1 MKRSRILIRVGLVF
15 LIIVTVVLAVRAVFN
30 YTEGR
35 KLTRTLAEF
44 KEKGIPISAKD
55 LASPC
60 SDEENAARLWKA
72 ADNLLLA
79 DKEEK
84 DLLSRALLDVV
95 AANPMDP
102 ANRAALTG
110 LVAKNERALQL
121 LYEMA
126 GKPCFLFRDP
136 GAQLPETTI
145 PSMVKMILAARLLG
159 FDALLRA
166 EDGDVESAIDKIR
179 SGLEF
184 GSKVAQDRTLI
195 SHLVAVADTR
205 LLANFL
211 AAICREKRIEDDSLL
226 QLIAGLNPG
235 PWRERLAYSISGERV
250 LGLERGSD
258 LIKSSPR
265 VMIDEKRSDRLLYWL
280 LRPII
285 KSEIRWRL
293 MEYARWEQIAGKS
306 YFQQRELLK
315 TDFAALENVPWH
327 FKLTGFWEGGLRGT
341 IFLKN
346 AMLEAT
352 FLVSRTGLACKL
364 YKNRTGA
371 YPENLE
377 ALVPGALSEV
387 PIDPFTGKPLVYRRE
402 GEGFIV
408 YSLGSN
414 EKDDG
419 GRSTWAITQMVME
432 KDDDWTWK
440 ETR

>member
-1 MKRSRILIRVGLVF
+1 MRPLKILIRIGLVV
-15 LIIVTVVLAVRAVFN
+15 LIIVTVVLAVRAVLN

-44 KEKGIPISAKD
+44 KAKGIPISATD

-60 SDEENAARLWKA
+60 PGEENAARLWKA
-72 ADNLLLA
+72 ADDLLLA

-84 DLLSRALLDVV
+84 ELLGRALLDVV
-95 AANPMDP
+95 AAKPMDP
-102 ANRAALTG
+102 KDRTALTG

-121 LYEMA
+121 LYDMA
-126 GKPCFLFRDP
+126 GKPCFLSRDP
-136 GAQLPETTI
+136 GTRLTETTI

-184 GSKVAQDRTLI
+184 GSKVAREGTLI
-195 SHLVAVADTR
+195 THLVAVADTR
-205 LLANFL
+205 LLTYFL
-211 AAICREKRIEDDSLL
+211 AAICREKRIEDDTLL
-226 QLIAGLNPG
+226 QLIAGLDPG

-250 LGLERGSD
+250 LSLARSFD
-258 LIKSSPR
+258 LIKGKSG
-265 VMIDEKRSDRLLYWL
+265 VTADRMMLSRLAYWV

-293 MEYARWEQIAGKS
+293 KEYAGWEQMADKP

-315 TDFAALENVPWH
+315 ADFAAPENVPWY
-327 FKLTGFWEGGLRGT
+327 FKLTGFWEGGAYET

-352 FLVSRTGLACKL
+352 YLVSRTGLACKL
-364 YKNRTGA
+364 YKNRNGA

-377 ALVPGALSEV
+377 ALVPGILSDV